1 MSRVDVIVPCYK
13 YAQFLRECVESIQS
27 QLLTDVRVLIIDD
40 ASPDHTPEVAAE
52 LAARDKRVEYRR
64 HSVNHGHIATYNEG
78 LEWATADYVLLLSAD
93 DLLTPGALHRAT
105 RFLDAHPEVGLA
117 YGRHIDFDTGQT
129 LKPVPDSAECDGWV
143 LSYEEFL
150 EASCK
155 LGHTPIEA
163 PAAIVR
169 NRVHREVGGY
179 RPELPHSGDTELWLR
194 LAARAPVGVLDAE
207 QAYRRWHGA
216 NMTFRNMTFQR
227 CAQAPIGHLLQQQ
240 NAFDLHFRDHGDR
253 IVNRERLQQLVV
265 KAIARGVLVE
275 AHVAFEYGDL
285 SSCQELLDYA
295 LNICPE
301 LGSKPE
307 CSRLRWKRRM
317 GPKVWSALRSIIDCL
332 RFCTNRPKSYA
343 AGWHPYTFGLLG
355 YRKTAPADSHEN

>member
-1 MSRVDVIVPCYK
+1 MEIRTQSKSGPPVHSMADRTSAPNCMRHAVDRLLVEHRTLAAELIASKVDRGKQPRSNGPPGFAARGGPLADAQERGRPLMSRVDVIVPCYK
-13 YAQFLRECVESIQS
+13 YAHFLRECVESILSQS
-27 QLLTDVRVLIIDD
+27 LTDVRVLIIDD

-117 YGRHIDFDTGQT
+117 YGRHIDFQTGQM

-155 LGHTPIEA
+155 LGHTPIQS

-169 NRVHREVGGY
+169 NQVHREVGGY

-207 QAYRRWHGA
+207 QAYRRWHIA
-216 NMTFRNMTFQR
+216 NMTFRYTPVATCVSSGLPSRSTSAIM
-227 CAQAPIGHLLQQQ
+227 
-240 NAFDLHFRDHGDR
+240 
-253 IVNRERLQQLVV
+253 
-265 KAIARGVLVE
+265 AIA
-275 AHVAFEYGDL
+275 
-285 SSCQELLDYA
+285 
-295 LNICPE
+295 
-301 LGSKPE
+301 
-307 CSRLRWKRRM
+307 
-317 GPKVWSALRSIIDCL
+317 
-332 RFCTNRPKSYA
+332 
-343 AGWHPYTFGLLG
+343 
-355 YRKTAPADSHEN
+355 

>member
-1 MSRVDVIVPCYK
+1 MSRVGVIVPCYK
-13 YAQFLRECVESIQS
+13 YAHFLRECVESILSQS
-27 QLLTDVRVLIIDD
+27 LTDVRVLIIDD

-93 DLLTPGALHRAT
+93 DLLTPGALRRAA
-105 RFLDAHPEVGLA
+105 RFLDAHTEVGLA
-117 YGRHIDFDTGQT
+117 YGRHVDFQTGQT

-155 LGHTPIEA
+155 LGHTPIES

-169 NRVHREVGGY
+169 NRVHQEVGGY

-194 LAARAPVGVLDAE
+194 LAARAPIGVLDAE

-216 NMTFRNMTFQR
+216 NMTCRYNKIWMDRQQWAAFQ
-227 CAQAPIGHLLQQQ
+227 
-240 NAFDLHFRDHGDR
+240 LHFRDHGDR
-253 IVNRERLQQLVV
+253 IVDRERLQRLADGTFVSSSWN
-265 KAIARGVLVE
+265 AFWGASR
-275 AHVAFEYGDL
+275 AFERGDL
-285 SSCQELLDYA
+285 SSCQELLDFA
-295 LNICPE
+295 LDINPE
-301 LGSKPE
+301 LRNRPE
-307 CSRLRWKRRM
+307 YARLRWKRRV
-317 GPKVWSALRSIIDCL
+317 GPRVWSALRPSITCEIDYV
-332 RFCTNRPKSYA
+332 RSRPARCSES
-343 AGWHPYTFGLLG
+343 LC
-355 YRKTAPADSHEN
+355 

>member
-13 YAQFLRECVESIQS
+13 YAHFLRECVESIQS
-27 QLLTDVRVLIIDD
+27 QSLTDVRVLIIDD

-93 DLLTPGALHRAT
+93 DLLTPGALHRAA

-117 YGRHIDFDTGQT
+117 YGRHIDFQAGQM

-155 LGHTPIEA
+155 LGATPIQS

-216 NMTFRNMTFQR
+216 NMVLRYTLVGELR
-227 CAQAPIGHLLQQQ
+227 QQWT
-240 NAFDLHFRDHGDR
+240 AFEFHFRDHGDR
-253 IVNRERLQQLVV
+253 IADRERLQRL
-265 KAIARGVLVE
+265 AAGTSSW
-275 AHVAFEYGDL
+275 AAFWGASGAFERGDL
-285 SSCQELLDYA
+285 SSCQELLDFA
-295 LNICPE
+295 LDINPE
-301 LGSKPE
+301 LRDRPE
-307 CSRLRWKRRM
+307 YTRLRWKRRV
-317 GPKVWSALRSIIDCL
+317 GPRVWSALRPINYVRNRLRAKSASTVLGEPLSIGGTGDRATL
-332 RFCTNRPKSYA
+332 RPRAYA
-343 AGWHPYTFGLLG
+343 
-355 YRKTAPADSHEN
+355 SQ